1 MTARRD
7 LAQPIRG
14 IIPPMVTPL
23 ADQDSL
29 DLSGVERLVEHL
41 LSGGVHGLF
50 ILGTCG
56 EGLSLSER
64 LRRELIDRVM
74 RQVDSRVPLLVS
86 ITDTSRVDSLNL
98 AKYAA
103 DAGAD
108 VLVLAPPC
116 YYPIGQEELLGYV
129 RSVVREAPL
138 PVLLYNMPSLT
149 KVAYEPATVR
159 QLMDEDAIVGLKDS
173 SGDMGYF
180 QTVRQLTRERKD
192 WALLT
197 GTEHLLPRSLELGG
211 DGGVCGGANVWP
223 ELFVQIYEASTALT
237 SSAIADHQEVLN
249 DLIDKADRLGQ
260 IYQFGSRNASAM
272 VKGLK
277 TALSVI
283 EICDDLL
290 AEPLQRYS
298 PRERQQIER
307 MLHAIGFD
315 SASAV
320 SASRL

>member
-1 MTARRD
+1 M
-7 LAQPIRG
+7 
-14 IIPPMVTPL
+14 
-23 ADQDSL
+23 
-29 DLSGVERLVEHL
+29 
-41 LSGGVHGLF
+41 
-50 ILGTCG
+50 
-56 EGLSLSER
+56 
-64 LRRELIDRVM
+64 
-74 RQVDSRVPLLVS
+74 
-86 ITDTSRVDSLNL
+86 
-98 AKYAA
+98 
-103 DAGAD
+103 
-108 VLVLAPPC
+108 
-116 YYPIGQEELLGYV
+116 
-129 RSVVREAPL
+129 
-138 PVLLYNMPSLT
+138 LYNMPALI
-149 KVAYEPATVR
+149 KVTYEPATVR

-173 SGDMGYF
+173 SGDLGYF

-192 WALLT
+192 WTLLT

-211 DGGVCGGANVWP
+211 VGGVCGGANVWP

-283 EICDDLL
+283 EICDDVL